1 MWKKISFNILFPYRG
16 FIVHNH
22 QMLAVPLLYNL
33 TDNAVFVCIS
43 PESPSALGFPLI
55 LFAEM

>member
-1 MWKKISFNILFPYRG
+1 MWKNFSFKILFPYRG

-22 QMLAVPLLYNL
+22 QMLAVLLLYNL
-33 TDNAVFVCIS
+33 ADNAVFVFIS
-43 PESPSALGFPLI
+43 PESPSALGVPLI